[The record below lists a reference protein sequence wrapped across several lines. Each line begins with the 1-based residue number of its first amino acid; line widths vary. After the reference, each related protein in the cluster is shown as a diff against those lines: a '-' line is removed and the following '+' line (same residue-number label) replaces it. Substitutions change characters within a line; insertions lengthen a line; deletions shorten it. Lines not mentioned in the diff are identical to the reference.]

1 MVDDYLAILDACIT
15 DSKSEDEFNGPA
27 LIQQAKMILYN
38 YFVQQGESEPDYH
51 KKETLFL
58 KAAKYVTGMP
68 ILYNSVWLYFTLKLL
83 NKQNQTEV

>member
-38 YFVQQGESEPDYH
+38 YFVLTDR
-51 KKETLFL
+51 
-58 KAAKYVTGMP
+58 VT
-68 ILYNSVWLYFTLKLL
+68 N
-83 NKQNQTEV
+83 NK